1 MKNVLWSS
9 KVWREPWNRFFVGG
23 CKKEHK
29 LCPYGPDQSWR
40 WWPPI
45 MRRFAPTH
53 LLLSSEFQTL
63 SPIRS
68 QSLSTFLLFFFI
80 FFFPF
85 FSCSFF
91 NFVSFWVP
99 AFANN
104 LTPFFY
110 YHFVLFNQDFKT
122 KNKKIRNYFPPTRLN
137 FLDWSNLHN
146 DSVNTFVVST
156 SRRWTLDSCYFFI
169 FFDLF
174 LGLDDDL
181 RGRKSVVHAELRK
194 RAK

>member
-1 MKNVLWSS
+1 MSLWS
-9 KVWREPWNRFFVGG
+9 RP
-23 CKKEHK
+23 K
-29 LCPYGPDQSWR
+29 LTVMASYNETLRTNSFTP
-40 WWPPI
+40 
-45 MRRFAPTH
+45 
-53 LLLSSEFQTL
+53 LLRVSDPQPHQIPKPQHFPS
-63 SPIRS
+63 I
-68 QSLSTFLLFFFI
+68 FLY